1 MNNCKEEAA
10 SHESSRAK
18 WVEGGHKQTKEQPYR
33 AGHTFTDTDTHD
45 SLYTLPLLY
54 NKPKKER
61 GGTYRV
67 GHVCRLSACVVFD
80 INCTMSP

>member
-45 SLYTLPLLY
+45 SLIPFPFCTT
-54 NKPKKER
+54 NQKKR
-61 GGTYRV
+61 GGAPTE
-67 GHVCRLSACVVFD
+67 
-80 INCTMSP
+80 